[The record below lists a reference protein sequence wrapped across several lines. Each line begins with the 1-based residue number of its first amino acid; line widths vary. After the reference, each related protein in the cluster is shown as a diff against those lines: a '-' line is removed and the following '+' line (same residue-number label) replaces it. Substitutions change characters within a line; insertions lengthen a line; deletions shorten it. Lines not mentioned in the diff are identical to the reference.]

1 MKPYPVFTVYGS
13 DSCHYCALA
22 REILENHGHYYNYVN
37 VTTSPEIQ
45 KAFFEKTDYVKQVP
59 QVFVDEPIRG
69 YEVWIGGYDDL
80 RAWLSGKYYIRGEH
94 GKIV

>member
-1 MKPYPVFTVYGS
+1 M
-13 DSCHYCALA
+13 A